1 MHLLGGLKKL
11 DGMEVQI
18 FSDLPDDNPFQLD
31 APSDATV
38 YQQLSLADPHTDVT
52 QALEGM
58 LIILL

>member
-1 MHLLGGLKKL
+1 
-11 DGMEVQI
+11 MEVQI

-31 APSDATV
+31 TPSEATV
-38 YQQLSLADPHTDVT
+38 YQQLSLDDPHTDVT